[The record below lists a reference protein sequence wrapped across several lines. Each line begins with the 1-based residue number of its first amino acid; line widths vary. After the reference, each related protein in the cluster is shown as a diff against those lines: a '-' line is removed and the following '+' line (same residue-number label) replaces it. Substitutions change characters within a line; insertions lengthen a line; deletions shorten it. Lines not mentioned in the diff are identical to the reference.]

1 VVAVAALHWITALI
15 DVVHCITFFMGRAS
29 SWERKVADAKRALEA
44 GE

>member
-1 VVAVAALHWITALI
+1 VNAAGEHYHGKLI